1 MSNVNF
7 LLALKIGIT
16 GYLALI
22 GILLLFYILLTGFVK
37 FFTRSDSNGSEK
49 GEEKLQNEIKN
60 MSFLFSEI
68 YCV

>member
-37 FFTRSDSNGSEK
+37 FSTRSDSNGSEK
-49 GEEKLQNEIKN
+49 GKGKA
-60 MSFLFSEI
+60 SE
-68 YCV
+68 

>member
-16 GYLALI
+16 GYLVLI
-22 GILLLFYILLTGFVK
+22 GILFLFYILLTGFVK

-49 GEEKLQNEIKN
+49 GEGK
-60 MSFLFSEI
+60 SSE
-68 YCV
+68 